1 MRNINISRKQT
12 LLWLIVINLIILYL
26 MHKKFGFYE
35 KEIKN
40 LNEKLIKENLCAN
53 NFNND
58 IIELLTTATKLDVK
72 LIIVEPQRLV
82 QHLNEEELQLF
93 IKSENS
99 SVFGN
104 NFRSNKIIL
113 GVFESNFSSSL
124 TVR

>member
-1 MRNINISRKQT
+1 M
-12 LLWLIVINLIILYL
+12 Y
-26 MHKKFGFYE
+26 KKSVFYE
-35 KEIKN
+35 KAFKN

-53 NFNND
+53 NFNDD

-82 QHLNEEELQLF
+82 KYLNEEELQLF

>member
-1 MRNINISRKQT
+1 MRNISRKQT
-12 LLWLIVINLIILYL
+12 ILWLIVIYWIILYL
-26 MHKKFGFYE
+26 IYKKFGFYE
-35 KEIKN
+35 KAIIT
-40 LNEKLIKENLCAN
+40 LNHKLIKENLCAN
-53 NFNND
+53 NFNDD

-82 QHLNEEELQLF
+82 QYLNEEELQLF

-99 SVFGN
+99 SVFEN